1 MSEEKQTEE
10 IKETEEK
17 ETAEQERI
25 RLQQENE
32 QLRKELEYIKEQN
45 LKERLYS
52 HIHVSVRTMD
62 IFIGIMAVLFFAV
75 IALGLL
81 DR

>member
-1 MSEEKQTEE
+1 MDEK
-10 IKETEEK
+10 K

-25 RLQQENE
+25 RLQEENE

-45 LKERLYS
+45 VKERIYS

-62 IFIGIMAVLFFAV
+62 IFIGVMVVLFFAV
-75 IALGLL
+75 IALGLM

>member
-1 MSEEKQTEE
+1 MDEK
-10 IKETEEK
+10 K

-25 RLQQENE
+25 RLQEENE

-45 LKERLYS
+45 VKERIYS

-62 IFIGIMAVLFFAV
+62 IFIGVMVVLFFVV
-75 IALGLL
+75 IALGLM